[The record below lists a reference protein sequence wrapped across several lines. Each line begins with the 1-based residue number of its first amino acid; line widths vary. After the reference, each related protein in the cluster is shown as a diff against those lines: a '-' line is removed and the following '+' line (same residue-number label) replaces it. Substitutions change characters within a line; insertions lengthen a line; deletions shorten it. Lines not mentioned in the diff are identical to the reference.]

1 MHPDISKLV
10 VLCML
15 DYIMGVLIRERIY
28 IKILI
33 FRRSARP
40 TTETFANRMIS
51 ISSLGVF
58 VNDPCLTMQSIN
70 RNGQRSGISLY
81 CLCVNSWPCC
91 RGLDAMCVT
100 YRIVPDGFK
109 SPWFWSSEWC
119 HVPSQCTAT
128 DIVETR
134 RAHSAAWSKIT
145 LKTRFSQKPLHVTNA
160 SLRKSG

>member
-1 MHPDISKLV
+1 MDAIQSNVRNEALRIVITACIYRMQHFRSIMRMRKFTFKCILTFRNWLYYACSI
-10 VLCML
+10 
-15 DYIMGVLIRERIY
+15 IMGVLIRERIY

-109 SPWFWSSEWC
+109 SP
-119 HVPSQCTAT
+119 
-128 DIVETR
+128 
-134 RAHSAAWSKIT
+134 
-145 LKTRFSQKPLHVTNA
+145 
-160 SLRKSG
+160 